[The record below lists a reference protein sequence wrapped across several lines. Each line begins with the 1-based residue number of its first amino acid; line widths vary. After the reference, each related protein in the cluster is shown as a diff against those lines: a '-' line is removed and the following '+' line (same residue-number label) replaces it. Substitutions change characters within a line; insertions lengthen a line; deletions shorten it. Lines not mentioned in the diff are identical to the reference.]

1 MNKNDRRSKKTEAA
15 LLNALAELLKHKQLR
30 EITVNELV
38 DLADLHRSTFY
49 LHYQDI
55 FDFYQQTEN
64 SFLAI
69 YENVIKESATHDY
82 SGAIKSILT
91 YIDENRAVAGMFFGK
106 NAEPSFRIQLTEY
119 IKRQYIKISA
129 YEDYISKIPPEWD
142 ALAAYHAGGMMNL
155 LASWVQSDYSLSKDE
170 MVTLFIELD
179 NRVADLRRKT
189 CGR

>member
-1 MNKNDRRSKKTEAA
+1 M
-15 LLNALAELLKHKQLR
+15 
-30 EITVNELV
+30 
-38 DLADLHRSTFY
+38 
-49 LHYQDI
+49 
-55 FDFYQQTEN
+55 
-64 SFLAI
+64 
-69 YENVIKESATHDY
+69 IKESATHDY

-91 YIDENRAVAGMFFGK
+91 YVDENRAVAGMFFGK

-129 YEDYISKIPPEWD
+129 YEDHISKIPPEWD

-155 LASWVQSDYSLSKDE
+155 LASWAQSDYSLPKDE